1 MAADCMTAVVAH
13 GVMAAP
19 TVSASLVVASPQGD
33 MVEAPVV
40 PAVVST
46 STSRATS
53 VDPAVV
59 SELMLPSAVV
69 MLSSVVPVADVH
81 VVAGLML
88 EPLAEL
94 VVLALVAVVE
104 FVAAA
109 VVELLV
115 KLVAQVLAMLLLIS
129 VLVRVTVVPM
139 ILTVVITAATILI
152 SGFSMAA
159 KSQSRSRP

>member
-1 MAADCMTAVVAH
+1 
-13 GVMAAP
+13 
-19 TVSASLVVASPQGD
+19 

-40 PAVVST
+40 SAVVTT
-46 STSRATS
+46 STFHATS
-53 VDPAVV
+53 VDPAVIG
-59 SELMLPSAVV
+59 ELVL
-69 MLSSVVPVADVH
+69 LSVVVVLLPVMPVADVQ
-81 VVAGLML
+81 VAVELVL

-104 FVAAA
+104 LVAVS